1 MSCNILNDIL
11 IKKFG
16 RDYALLQ
23 RWNIISRVVRN
34 YGLGSCI
41 TNKEADIRSENNW
54 THLLPTYGI
63 SNQNS
68 TGRCW
73 LYAALNCLRQ
83 EVNEKYEANN
93 FFFSVDYLAFY
104 DLLEKANYFL
114 DTIIELAPIEA

>member
-41 TNKEADIRSENNW
+41 TNKEADRRIIGLTCFRHMAFQIR
-54 THLLPTYGI
+54 TVPGDVGFTLH
-63 SNQNS
+63 
-68 TGRCW
+68 
-73 LYAALNCLRQ
+73 
-83 EVNEKYEANN
+83 
-93 FFFSVDYLAFY
+93 
-104 DLLEKANYFL
+104 
-114 DTIIELAPIEA
+114 